1 MSYTKVYSRINW
13 ENEPS
18 VNTPL
23 NASNLNKLDVA
34 TNTIDDR
41 VIALDTSKVNVS
53 DIQNYV
59 ASWDMNTTT
68 GVITVT
74 EVDGTQHQFDLNI
87 EKIPVSFTLDQ
98 YGVLTMTTSDGTQF
112 TADIGSMI
120 PVLTFN
126 NSSTVGVTSSGSGVN
141 KTYTFNV
148 VDHSI
153 GSDQMDTDY
162 LSDCVTAKNNA
173 QSAAASSQGY
183 SVTSRSWAVG
193 GTNTRTG
200 EDTNNAKY
208 WSEVAQGAA
217 QSEAVTRAYI
227 GVPADYNTST
237 SYVAGDSCIYPS
249 QSQGGTWYRCISPTS
264 GTWDSTKWVAT
275 SCYDEQL
282 TGSRK
287 MCDTSGSALSVG
299 SSSQAVY
306 FSNGVPTALTTG
318 NLTPTFLSDDVAD
331 SDVTTS
337 TGWTSVPKLTSGLSL
352 STLFS
357 RISRMFKNVRW
368 LYKMLGTTDISSIGN
383 GTVTGA
389 ISSLNTSLSQNNLD
403 SSLNITSYTSTPYV
417 FPKDGY
423 VDLHCPDGTSSS
435 LAVRIFGANDTYLYQ
450 ALNGTYQYRLFF
462 VRKGMKLL
470 VTQKSGNAQ
479 ALFYGLS

>member
-18 VNTPL
+18 TNTPL

-41 VIALDTSKVNVS
+41 VIALDTGKVNVS

-59 ASWDMNTTT
+59 ASWDMNPTT

-173 QSAAASSQGY
+173 QSAAASSQNY

-217 QSEAVTRAYI
+217 QSETATRSYI
-227 GVPADYNTST
+227 GIPADFNTNT
-237 SYVAGDSCIYPS
+237 SYVAGDGCIYPS

-287 MCDTSGSALSVG
+287 MCDTNGFPLNVG

-306 FSNGVPTALTTG
+306 FNSGVPTALATG
-318 NLTPTFLSDDVAD
+318 NLTSTFTNSDVAD
-331 SDVTTS
+331 SSVTTA
-337 TGWTSVPKLTSGLSL
+337 TGWTSVTKLTSGLSL

-357 RISRMFKNVRW
+357 RISQMFKNVRW
-368 LYKMLGTTDISSIGN
+368 LYKMLGTTSISSVGD

-389 ISSLNTSLSQNNLD
+389 ISSLNTSLTNNNLD
-403 SSLNITSYTSTPYV
+403 DYVYITSYTSTPYV

-423 VDLHCPDGTSSS
+423 VDLTCPDSTSSS
-435 LAVRIFGANDTYLYQ
+435 IAVRIYGANDKYLYQ

-462 VRKGMKLL
+462 ARKGMKLL
-470 VTQKSGNAQ
+470 VMQKSGNAQ
-479 ALFYGLS
+479 AIFYGLS